1 MSAIGLA
8 RSALPQRLSAS
19 LRWSLWASLSALVAA
34 LLVTLVWLAGRYEA
48 SQVQSK
54 LDRDSADALND
65 IRSAL
70 TRNVQGLQALHT
82 ARPQQQAW
90 SAAAQALL
98 REHREWMRL
107 EWRDKALATVDS
119 VDTPYRAPV
128 FARLGRS
135 NAQADVALA
144 CANARRVSGPAYSSS
159 YFVPQADGLGIEV
172 MELCLP
178 LVAAGQLT
186 GYAVATYS
194 LGEILTG
201 LVGPQLT
208 RSQEVSF
215 TEADGTRLSMHGS
228 ARRGSRVFTAQ
239 QLLDLPGNTM
249 VLRMDSWRG
258 APDLFPNVL
267 TALVTAMSIALVT
280 VLVMLVRDMRRRLR
294 AEHDLADALA
304 FRKAME
310 DSLVTGLR
318 ARDLQGRITY
328 VNPAFCEMVGFAP
341 EELLG
346 HGTPVPYWPPELADE
361 YQKRQQ
367 VRLAGNNTP
376 PRAGF
381 ESVFMRK
388 DGSRFPVLI
397 IEAPLIN
404 ALGLQTGWMSAFLD
418 ISEQRR
424 VEELSRA
431 TQDRLQATARL
442 ATVGEMASLLSHELN
457 QPLAAIS
464 SYATGSLNLLR
475 DKARSDLALEK
486 MGSETN
492 FAAAS
497 KDAAT
502 QPAQG
507 AGANLD
513 SDPTFSV
520 VAIELAIRRIAEQA
534 ERAGKVIKSV
544 HDFVRRRDQ
553 EREPV
558 PPQSLL
564 DAIMPLVSLQA
575 RKLGVRVELKL
586 QEGLPQVRCDR
597 TMVEQVL
604 LNLARNAMQAMDE
617 AGVPDPSLL
626 IQVRRAG
633 GGKRYI
639 GPKAWVEFQVSDC
652 GPGISETVAQ
662 QLFTPFYTTRAEGMG
677 LGLSL
682 CRTVVEQHGGFLG
695 FETNHPQGT
704 VFRFTLPVDASAPD
718 ALA

>member
-1 MSAIGLA
+1 MSSI
-8 RSALPQRLSAS
+8 ALSRLPGPRRLSAY
-19 LRWSLWASLSALVAA
+19 LRWSLWALLSALVAA

-54 LDRDSADALND
+54 LDRDTADALSD
-65 IRSAL
+65 IRSAF
-70 TRNVQGLQALHT
+70 TRNVQSLQALHAGNSQSQDWT
-82 ARPQQQAW
+82 QG
-90 SAAAQALL
+90 AQALL
-98 REHREWMRL
+98 RDHREWMRL
-107 EWRDKALATVDS
+107 EWRDRALVAHAG
-119 VDTPYRAPV
+119 VDTPYRPPV
-128 FARLGRS
+128 FSRLGRP

-159 YFVPQADGLGIEV
+159 YFVPQVDGLGIEV

-178 LVAAGQLT
+178 LVSGGQLT

-215 TEADGTRLSMHGS
+215 TEADGTRLAMHGS
-228 ARRGSRVFTAQ
+228 ARRGSRVFTSQ

-280 VLVMLVRDMRRRLR
+280 VLVMLGKDMRRRLR

-346 HGTPVPYWPPELADE
+346 HGTPAPYWPPELAHE
-361 YQKRQQ
+361 YQKRQE
-367 VRLAGNNTP
+367 VRLTGQNAP
-376 PRAGF
+376 PREGF

-424 VEELSRA
+424 IEELSRA
-431 TQDRLQATARL
+431 SQERLQATARL

-464 SYATGSLNLLR
+464 SYATGSLNMIR
-475 DKARSDLALEK
+475 GGPHEVADL
-486 MGSETN
+486 
-492 FAAAS
+492 
-497 KDAAT
+497 
-502 QPAQG
+502 
-507 AGANLD
+507 
-513 SDPTFSV
+513 
-520 VAIELAIRRIAEQA
+520 ELAMRRIAEQA

-558 PPQSLL
+558 APQALL

-575 RKLGVRVELKL
+575 RKLGVRVQLKL
-586 QEGLPQVRCDR
+586 QDALPLVLCDR

-604 LNLARNAMQAMDE
+604 LNLARNAMQAMDQAQASE
-617 AGVPDPSLL
+617 PWLL

-633 GGKRYI
+633 SGERHT
-639 GPKAWVEFQVSDC
+639 GPKAWVEFSVTDC
-652 GPGISETVAQ
+652 GPGIPEPVAQ
-662 QLFTPFYTTRAEGMG
+662 QLFTPFYTTKAEGMG

-695 FETNHPQGT
+695 FEPNRPQGT
-704 VFRFTLPVDASAPD
+704 IFRFTLPVDPGPQRPPA
-718 ALA
+718 